1 MHSLV
6 QDRGPKIRATMTI
19 SFTIRG
25 SFQQL
30 LEQARGDLLAAMEV
44 VSRYE
49 SAPDATLD
57 SWGGEILKPMKESFQ
72 VLLRGLRHS
81 SMQLRLTGLF
91 LVRDH
96 WPQLEEAVSEC
107 LRMAFDDSDPV
118 VRGTALWILRRFYAW
133 IDDPAALLNQVLSV
147 TLD

>member
-1 MHSLV
+1 
-6 QDRGPKIRATMTI
+6 
-19 SFTIRG
+19 
-25 SFQQL
+25 
-30 LEQARGDLLAAMEV
+30 
-44 VSRYE
+44 
-49 SAPDATLD
+49 
-57 SWGGEILKPMKESFQ
+57 MKESFQ

-147 TLD
+147 TLDPRHRTTVKQLANSSKLHVSCLKERREEWRQ